1 MKRIVFFTAL
11 IVVLVL
17 MSDTSYALARLKA
30 SEPAAT
36 AWALS
41 ISAMTRTAAIAAQ
54 SQPPKTEV
62 KKESELKHNIVKY
75 LGYSLF
81 VLIFLAFGSGFFKKK
96 KKYRTIHHA
105 LAYSLVGG
113 PILHGILALTLLASG
128 PSQTGE

>member
-17 MSDTSYALARLKA
+17 MSGTSYALARLKA

-81 VLIFLAFGSGFFKKK
+81 VLAFGSGFFKKK